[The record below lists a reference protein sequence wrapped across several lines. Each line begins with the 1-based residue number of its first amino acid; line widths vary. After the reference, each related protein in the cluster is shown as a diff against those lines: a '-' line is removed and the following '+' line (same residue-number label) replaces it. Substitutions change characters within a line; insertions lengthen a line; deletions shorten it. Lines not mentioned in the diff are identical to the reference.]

1 MSKTFKRVGVSPGIF
16 RRGDRLYAGY
26 RKDGR
31 WTMKALDA
39 TSLNAAVKE
48 RAGLISDPG
57 PAPSKDSVLDVLAD
71 WQGAR
76 RLSPRTE
83 AHENDLA
90 RRHLP
95 SLLERRV
102 QDMGAGDVARVL
114 RPMRDTYS
122 PWTQVAVYRLL
133 SGVFAHAHRRRL
145 IAHNPVEGLAPTEK
159 PKQSNAREVMG
170 LDAKDLD
177 TLVAGVP
184 RPLRPYPSPYPKR
197 DDP

>member
-102 QDMGAGDVARVL
+102 QDKGWARRNGDVARV
-114 RPMRDTYS
+114 RGCRVARSMRDAS
-122 PWTQVAVYRLL
+122 
-133 SGVFAHAHRRRL
+133 VFA
-145 IAHNPVEGLAPTEK
+145 V
-159 PKQSNAREVMG
+159 
-170 LDAKDLD
+170 DAK
-177 TLVAGVP
+177 
-184 RPLRPYPSPYPKR
+184 RSSRRSPATR
-197 DDP
+197 LTGR